1 MNDRQTLLIFDLSVR
16 GHHPS
21 YFRYLIEY
29 LQLHRI
35 PKTVNIVV
43 SPQFLKEHSDVVK
56 ISHSREGENIHFFPI
71 TREEEQSLNSRKSK
85 LKRLYRNFQEWNIL
99 CKYANRLHADH
110 CLIMYFDTYQLP
122 LSLGAKVPCS
132 FSGIYFRPTFHYPQ
146 LTNYDESWKNRIQ
159 QWREKIT
166 ITRTLANPK
175 LEKLFSLDP
184 LAIPHL
190 NQFKGGEKAVYL
202 PDPVKI
208 AKPSNKILNDCLH
221 RLKIDSERRVFLLFG
236 ALTSRKG
243 IYQLLEAV
251 SSLSKELCQ
260 KLCILLVGECSIAD
274 QINQKIT
281 EICQIQPVQIIQ
293 HYQFVP
299 ESEVSAYFQLC
310 DVVLAPYQQHV
321 GMSGILLLAAAARK
335 PVLCSNYGLMG
346 EIVRRY
352 ELGLTID
359 STQPQAIATGLTQFL
374 QVTNPANFC
383 NVRTMTNFAK
393 QNSAEEFARII
404 FEHI

>member
-1 MNDRQTLLIFDLSVR
+1 MNDRQTLLIFDLSIR

-21 YFRYLIEY
+21 YLRYLIEY

-43 SPQFLKEHSDVVK
+43 SRQFLKEHSDVVK
-56 ISHSREGENIHFFPI
+56 ISHSGEGENIHFFPI

-110 CLIMYFDTYQLP
+110 CLIMYFDTYQLS

-146 LTNYDESWKNRIQ
+146 LRNYDYSWKNRIQ

-208 AKPSNKILNDCLH
+208 GKPSNKILNDCLH

-236 ALTSRKG
+236 ALTRRKG

-352 ELGLTID
+352 ELGLIID